1 MRSSGITIRA
11 WVVLLAQVAL
21 PAAIHAQVVD
31 GSRTVTGPGGASVE
45 RDVRREYGPGGSTF
59 TRTIRRPGGTFQ
71 RQVRV
76 GPVIGGGILGPVVVP
91 RPATAVNFSFGAL
104 LGPPIPPPVVL
115 APVPVAVAP
124 GPVMVVPGPALVP
137 APGPAVVAAPSVRR
151 DPYADALGRLSSR
164 HAPSRRDGA
173 LTLGMI
179 RDPRAV
185 PALADLLQHDWETE
199 VRVASARALGA
210 IGDSKAAGPL
220 EEAAMHDR
228 SREVRQAA
236 AQAFARLPQPSRVA
250 AAPVPAPVTGNIA
263 RPPSL
268 SSASPWKREATPP
281 PSPEPA
287 FMPPDAVVPPLSG
300 PVGSP

>member
-1 MRSSGITIRA
+1 
-11 WVVLLAQVAL
+11 
-21 PAAIHAQVVD
+21 
-31 GSRTVTGPGGASVE
+31 
-45 RDVRREYGPGGSTF
+45 
-59 TRTIRRPGGTFQ
+59 
-71 RQVRV
+71 
-76 GPVIGGGILGPVVVP
+76 VIGGGIFGPVLVP

-115 APVPVAVAP
+115 APGPVAVAP
-124 GPVMVVPGPALVP
+124 GPVLV
-137 APGPAVVAAPSVRR
+137 APGPAVVPAPPVRM

-199 VRVASARALGA
+199 VRVASARSLGA
-210 IGDSKAAGPL
+210 IGDPKAAGPL

-236 AQAFARLPQPSRVA
+236 PQAFARLPQPSRA
-250 AAPVPAPVTGNIA
+250 ATAPVPAPVTGNVA
-263 RPPSL
+263 GPPPM
-268 SSASPWKREATPP
+268 SSASPWRREATPP

-287 FMPPDAVVPPLSG
+287 FVPPAAVVPPLSG
-300 PVGSP
+300 PAGSP